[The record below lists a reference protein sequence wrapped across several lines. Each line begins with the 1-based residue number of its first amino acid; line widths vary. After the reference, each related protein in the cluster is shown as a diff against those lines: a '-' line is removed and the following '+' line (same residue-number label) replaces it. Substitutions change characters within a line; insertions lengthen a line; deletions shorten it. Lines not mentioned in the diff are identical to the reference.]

1 MSALA
6 GAVAKR
12 DAALGEQTNG
22 SMPSLMV
29 VTGKAVVQN
38 PLIIATVLGLCCNL
52 LSITVP
58 ATVHH
63 FLKGLGNASLAMG
76 LLCIGAGLRF
86 AALRGSWGLILT
98 GAVQRLMLL
107 PLVAWGVTAACGLPP
122 AAAGVV
128 ILFAALPTAQSCYVM
143 TAAMH
148 GNAPAV
154 AAATSLQ
161 TLAAIVTLPIWI
173 LLAIL

>member
-1 MSALA
+1 
-6 GAVAKR
+6 
-12 DAALGEQTNG
+12 
-22 SMPSLMV
+22 
-29 VTGKAVVQN
+29 
-38 PLIIATVLGLCCNL
+38 
-52 LSITVP
+52 
-58 ATVHH
+58 
-63 FLKGLGNASLAMG
+63 MG

-107 PLVAWGVTAACGLPP
+107 PLVSWGVTEVCGLPP

-128 ILFAALPTAQSCYVM
+128 ILFSALPTAQSWYVM
-143 TAAMH
+143 PAAMH
-148 GNAPAV
+148 RHAPAV

-173 LLAIL
+173 SLAIL